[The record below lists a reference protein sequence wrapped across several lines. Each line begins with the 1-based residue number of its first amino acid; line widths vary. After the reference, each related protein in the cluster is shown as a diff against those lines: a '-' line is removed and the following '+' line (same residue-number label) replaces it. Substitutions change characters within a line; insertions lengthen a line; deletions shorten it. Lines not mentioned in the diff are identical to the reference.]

1 MEYCFV
7 NKEGRMIEIPQEE
20 REPFEGE
27 IKVPLEGYY
36 EVFNVQRYLAA
47 RYDFPTKAWVGV
59 GEPIPV
65 PIPEPTEIDI
75 IQSALVSNEL
85 KILLIQRQVERMM
98 A

>member
-1 MEYCFV
+1 MQMDRDPV
-7 NKEGRMIEIPQEE
+7 
-20 REPFEGE
+20 EGE
-27 IKVPLEGYY
+27 FKVPLVGYY

-59 GEPIPV
+59 NEPIP
-65 PIPEPTEIDI
+65 IPTPQVTEIDI

-85 KILLIQRQVERMM
+85 KILLLQRQVERMM